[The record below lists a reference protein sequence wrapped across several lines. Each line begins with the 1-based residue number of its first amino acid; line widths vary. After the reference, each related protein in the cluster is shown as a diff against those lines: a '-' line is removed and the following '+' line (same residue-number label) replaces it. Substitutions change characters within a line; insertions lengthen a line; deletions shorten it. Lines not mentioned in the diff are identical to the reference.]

1 MKLTYTYDVFTF
13 QIFGGVSRY
22 FVELIKRVRLLDT
35 YSSFEVIGGLYINE
49 YLKEVSDVWGVKV
62 LPIKYTG
69 SFRRLINNFIQNLWI
84 KWNSPTVIHQTYY
97 SDFVFEKGAKL
108 VLTVYDMTHE
118 LYPESF
124 ADNGVTSIRKKRC
137 CDRADKIIAISNT
150 TKNDL
155 IRLFGIDPE
164 KIHVIY
170 LANPLENIT
179 PDFRRNTLFSNY
191 ILYVGDRHGY
201 KNFNALVQAY
211 VRSKKTNRSFHLV
224 CFGGGAF
231 SPNERKYF
239 SALGIDKNVF
249 QISGNDHLLALY
261 YQKAR
266 AFVCPSLYEGFGLPL
281 LEAMSYGCPVVCSRK
296 GSIPEVAGGA
306 GIYFDPGSPESVQEV
321 LEKVLFDDSLLRNLA
336 DRGRERVKE
345 FSWQKC
351 ARETLEVYKSLA
363 D

>member
-1 MKLTYTYDVFTF
+1 
-13 QIFGGVSRY
+13 
-22 FVELIKRVRLLDT
+22 
-35 YSSFEVIGGLYINE
+35 
-49 YLKEVSDVWGVKV
+49 
-62 LPIKYTG
+62 
-69 SFRRLINNFIQNLWI
+69 
-84 KWNSPTVIHQTYY
+84 
-97 SDFVFEKGAKL
+97 
-108 VLTVYDMTHE
+108 MTHE

-170 LANPLENIT
+170 LANPLENIM
-179 PDFRRNTLFSNY
+179 PDCRRNTLSSNY

-211 VRSKKTNRSFHLV
+211 ARSKKTNRSFHLV
-224 CFGGGAF
+224 CFGGGVL

-239 SALGIDKNVF
+239 SALGIDKNVC

-261 YQKAR
+261 YQNAR

-281 LEAMSYGCPVVCSRK
+281 LEAMSYGCPVICSRK
-296 GSIPEVAGGA
+296 GSIPEVAGNA
-306 GIYFDPGSPESVQEV
+306 GIYFDPGSVDDMQSV
-321 LEKVLFDDSLLRNLA
+321 LEKMLFDDSILKESAVRGIERN
-336 DRGRERVKE
+336 KQ
-345 FSWQKC
+345 FSWDQC
-351 ARETLEVYKSLA
+351 AHETLKVYQSAHEGK
-363 D
+363 